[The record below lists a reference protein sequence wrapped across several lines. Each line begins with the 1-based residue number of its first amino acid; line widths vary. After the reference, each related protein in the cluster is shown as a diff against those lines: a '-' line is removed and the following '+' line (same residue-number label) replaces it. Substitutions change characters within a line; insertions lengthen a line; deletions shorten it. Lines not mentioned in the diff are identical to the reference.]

1 MLREVAELTGLSAEV
16 AAVLADTYRGHGST
30 SRVRC
35 SRIWPRGRRR
45 SGLHRRRRAQRC
57 GDRERVFGAAASST
71 TIWRLVVRPLPGIPG
86 CPRARS
92 GPREG
97 RGCAPRAGQWLHLEC
112 HHHYRPS
119 DNKQD
124 ATEILNTTDG
134 WSPAIESRGGIRDGA
149 WVAEATGLRVTAFIT
164 DTGHC
169 LVCGQLGGLSSDF
182 DSVLVGPPPSSGKLG
197 AQSFNLDTQPLRG
210 GVA

>member
-1 MLREVAELTGLSAEV
+1 M
-16 AAVLADTYRGHGST
+16 
-30 SRVRC
+30 
-35 SRIWPRGRRR
+35 
-45 SGLHRRRRAQRC
+45 
-57 GDRERVFGAAASST
+57 
-71 TIWRLVVRPLPGIPG
+71 
-86 CPRARS
+86 
-92 GPREG
+92 
-97 RGCAPRAGQWLHLEC
+97 
-112 HHHYRPS
+112 
-119 DNKQD
+119 
-124 ATEILNTTDG
+124 EILNTTDG